1 MILSSLRALTQNR
14 DTRWI
19 VRRLAGSPHRL
30 SKLRNIARV
39 QWSKWR
45 KDPRAGRGLPLIVSV
60 EPTNSCNMKCPMCP
74 TGLER
79 LTRKKGMMDLERF
92 TALVDELKRST
103 LIMTFWGW
111 GESTLN
117 PELFDMI
124 RIAHERGI
132 FTMLT
137 MNGTNIDADAIL
149 DSGLDYLVVSMDGT
163 REESYAPVRVG
174 GNLESAKDGVARLK
188 RKKQERGLD
197 RPLMNMGF
205 IVTKLNEGEVPS
217 IQQTAQEFGFDA
229 ARPKYLHTITKDCAE
244 TLRPEDPKLVGTVGV
259 SGPGRALETGIPGVP
274 NVNAPNGCGI
284 LWEYAM
290 VYWDGKMVPCC
301 YDWDAEE
308 SLGNAFESGFAEVWH
323 GDAYAEFRRRVTY
336 DKASLGL
343 CRECEGGDIQV
354 FFSDSFLLNG
364 TGQ

>member
-1 MILSSLRALTQNR
+1 MILSSLRALAQNG

-19 VRRLAGSPHRL
+19 AGRLARSPHRF

-39 QWSKWR
+39 QWAKSR
-45 KDPRAGRGLPLIVSV
+45 KDPRAGKGLPLIVSV

-79 LTRKKGMMDLERF
+79 LTRTKGMMNLERF
-92 TALVDELKRST
+92 EKLVQELERSV

-117 PELFDMI
+117 PQLFEMI
-124 RIAHERGI
+124 KIAHDHGI

-163 REESYAPVRVG
+163 REQSYAPVRVG
-174 GNLESAKDGVARLK
+174 GNLESAKEGVARLK
-188 RKKQERGLD
+188 KKKAERGLK

-205 IVTKLNEGEVPS
+205 IVTKLNEEEVPD
-217 IQQTAQEFGFDA
+217 IQDTAREFGFDA
-229 ARPKYLHTITKDCAE
+229 ARPKYLHTITKDCAA

-274 NVNAPNGCGI
+274 NIAAPNGCGI

-290 VYWDGKMVPCC
+290 IYWDGRMVPCC
-301 YDWDAEE
+301 YDWDADQ
-308 SLGNAFESGFAEVWH
+308 SLGNAFESSFTDVWR
-323 GDAYAEFRRRVTY
+323 GDAYAEFRDRVTN
-336 DKASLGL
+336 DKKSLDL